1 MNSGSKQFA
10 IAGMR
15 RALGLVVLMEPV
27 HYAFSPS
34 AASQLANSGLPRLL
48 RPGLGGNEIVAA
60 QLFLIPG
67 SRLAGGYVL
76 LFLLMAGAV
85 IQIRHDKFSGGN
97 LIVYFMAV
105 IVCMVHSN
113 KEPLEASNDR

>member
-1 MNSGSKQFA
+1 M
-10 IAGMR
+10 
-15 RALGLVVLMEPV
+15 
-27 HYAFSPS
+27 
-34 AASQLANSGLPRLL
+34 
-48 RPGLGGNEIVAA
+48 
-60 QLFLIPG
+60 
-67 SRLAGGYVL
+67 L

-97 LIVYFMAV
+97 LIVYFLAV